1 MTHRSGSRFRLA
13 GLAAGGALLLAG
25 GCSGGDDTSA
35 PPAATTTATATTT
48 AAAATTP
55 PTTTAPPSP
64 SGDAAALTFGL
75 PKYPDALVDAE
86 GRAVY
91 TFSGD
96 EHGNVTCLGACA
108 AEWPPVLTV
117 ERPTLDGESS
127 HRPGRQGLGNG
138 TWQATYGGWP
148 LYYFSGDTAPGQ
160 VNGLGRRAHGGE
172 FTIILR
178 NTNRVG

>member
-1 MTHRSGSRFRLA
+1 MTHRSRFRFRLA
-13 GLAAGGALLLAG
+13 GLAAVGTLLLAG
-25 GCSGGDDTSA
+25 GCAGGDDDTSA
-35 PPAATTTATATTT
+35 SPAATTAATTT
-48 AAAATTP
+48 ATTP

-64 SGDAAALTFGL
+64 SGDAAALKFGL

-117 ERPTLDGESS
+117 GTPTLAGESS
-127 HRPGRQGLGNG
+127 NRPGRQGLGNG
-138 TWQATYGGWP
+138 TWQATYGSWP
-148 LYYFSGDTAPGQ
+148 LYYYSGDRAPGQ
-160 VNGLGRRAHGGE
+160 VNGLGRQAHGGT
-172 FTIILR
+172 FMIILR